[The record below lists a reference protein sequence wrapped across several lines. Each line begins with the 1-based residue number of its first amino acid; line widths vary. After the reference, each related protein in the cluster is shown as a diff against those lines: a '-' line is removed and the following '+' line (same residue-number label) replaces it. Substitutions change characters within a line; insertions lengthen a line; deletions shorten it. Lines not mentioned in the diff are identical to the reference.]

1 MVMLMSNE
9 KNKWYQGSLV
19 THTETTIIENSSQTF
34 TLVLVIHICVI
45 RVSRVIAGRLGALL
59 IVEKEDSE

>member
-1 MVMLMSNE
+1 MVSGQSCDTYRDN
-9 KNKWYQGSLV
+9 NNWD
-19 THTETTIIENSSQTF
+19 SSQPF
-34 TLVLVIHICVI
+34 TLGLVIHICVI